1 MCFFACFCLW
11 HSDCRCKAFNIL
23 FFFPI
28 CCQDPR
34 QYIFYICTIFRARIV
49 AKTIFQVYVGWY
61 LDFFLQGDSRH
72 VVYIVDLDGIEYSFI
87 FFAPGQFFSV
97 SYLTD
102 ERSHH
107 LKFCCY
113 IVYILLFF
121 LEKNHENHE

>member
-1 MCFFACFCLW
+1 MFFCLLL
-11 HSDCRCKAFNIL
+11 SLTLGLPLQSVQYSFL
-23 FFFPI
+23 FSHLLPGSSTI
-28 CCQDPR
+28 
-34 QYIFYICTIFRARIV
+34 YIQYICTIFRARIV
-49 AKTIFQVYVGWY
+49 AKTIFQAWY